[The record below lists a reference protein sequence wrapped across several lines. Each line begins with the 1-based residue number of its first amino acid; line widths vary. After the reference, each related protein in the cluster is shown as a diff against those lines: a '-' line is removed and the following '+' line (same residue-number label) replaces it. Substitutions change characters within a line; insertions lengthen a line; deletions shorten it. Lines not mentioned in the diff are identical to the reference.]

1 VHVTAVNS
9 SNICLDEPPVSAPLE
24 DRLTELEVRLAF
36 VDDTMSALNATV
48 SEHDRVLQEVRLA
61 IERLRADL
69 GGVRTALAQD
79 VRDEP
84 PPPHY

>member
-1 VHVTAVNS
+1 M
-9 SNICLDEPPVSAPLE
+9 SAPLE

-36 VDDTMSALNATV
+36 VDDTMTSLNATV
-48 SEHDRVLQEVRLA
+48 SEHDRVLADIRLA
-61 IERLRADL
+61 IERLRAEL
-69 GGVRTALAQD
+69 TGVRTALAQD

>member
-1 VHVTAVNS
+1 M
-9 SNICLDEPPVSAPLE
+9 SASLE

-36 VDDTMSALNATV
+36 VDDTMSTLNAAV
-48 SEHDRVLQEVRLA
+48 AEHDRILQDFKLA
-61 IERLRADL
+61 MERLRGEL
-69 GGVRTALAQD
+69 TGVRTAIAQD

>member
-1 VHVTAVNS
+1 M
-9 SNICLDEPPVSAPLE
+9 SAPLE

-36 VDDTMSALNATV
+36 VDDTMTSLNATV
-48 SEHDRVLQEVRLA
+48 SEHDRVLADIRLA
-61 IERLRADL
+61 IERLRAEL
-69 GGVRTALAQD
+69 TGVRTAIAED

>member
-1 VHVTAVNS
+1 M
-9 SNICLDEPPVSAPLE
+9 SAPLE

-36 VDDTMSALNATV
+36 VDDTMTTLNATV
-48 SEHDRVLQEVRLA
+48 SEHDRVLADICLA
-61 IERLRADL
+61 IERLRAEL
-69 GGVRTALAQD
+69 TGVRTALAED

>member
-1 VHVTAVNS
+1 M
-9 SNICLDEPPVSAPLE
+9 PLE

-36 VDDTMSALNATV
+36 VDDTMNALNATV
-48 SEHDRVLQEVRLA
+48 SAHDRLLGEMRVALDG
-61 IERLRADL
+61 LRAEL
-69 GGVRTALAQD
+69 TGVRSALAQD